1 MSKCLTAVVVE
12 RPDPVSR
19 TSGTVNGVMCDFVV
33 EGLGDKTPGNLD
45 RVLRSDQNFTQVI
58 KKV

>member
-12 RPDPVSR
+12 GPGPVSR
-19 TSGTVNGVMCDFVV
+19 TSGTVNRVMSSFVV
-33 EGLGDKTPGNLD
+33 EDLGDKTPGNLD

-58 KKV
+58 KEV